1 MEWKI
6 WITWWIWIIFCDKYS
21 RLFWVYYQKHEKVA
35 DNPSIRIYVHEM
47 ENRIKF
53 KIKKKYLK
61 LLSSETIKL
70 LGRTNCKITKD
81 KNGKNV
87 PYLEITESVFV
98 YCNVVNN
105 DYQLD
110 SRVFYTFFP
119 NMSFGQLLDL
129 IYKFYSFKSF

>member
-1 MEWKI
+1 
-6 WITWWIWIIFCDKYS
+6 
-21 RLFWVYYQKHEKVA
+21 
-35 DNPSIRIYVHEM
+35 M